1 MFNKLISKCSPEG
14 QKERNPPVPYSESKC
29 QEALRK
35 FLLVFVLPS
44 FVKPYQSS
52 KARSSCLGAR
62 QIFVR
67 REIGQILLI
76 YKPRFEGIRKSTK
89 FELAFEM

>member
-35 FLLVFVLPS
+35 FLLVFDFLFCQVLS
-44 FVKPYQSS
+44 SLTNLQRRGRLASEQDKFLSGVKSD
-52 KARSSCLGAR
+52 
-62 QIFVR
+62 
-67 REIGQILLI
+67 
-76 YKPRFEGIRKSTK
+76 RFY
-89 FELAFEM
+89 